1 MQLLQKDG
9 VDAHLWIHGANLDL
23 QPVEFQRQ
31 VNELLAACKDN
42 VTLVGRY
49 QPESLARLMAGV
61 DWVVVPSIWWE
72 NSPLVIQEAF
82 LHGRP
87 VICSD
92 IGGMAEKVTDGVNGM
107 HFHARDSVSL
117 AEALRQ
123 AATSSDRWRSL
134 HEGIP
139 AVYRM
144 EDHVATLSQ
153 LYVDLIATK
162 RGQAEPAV
170 MVQ

>member
-87 VICSD
+87 VICSG
-92 IGGMAEKVTDGVNGM
+92 IGAMAEKVTDGVNGL
-107 HFHARDSVSL
+107 HFRPGDAESLSRTISHAVSRPGL
-117 AEALRQ
+117 W
-123 AATSSDRWRSL
+123 DRL
-134 HEGIP
+134 GAGVP
-139 AVYRM
+139 AVPTVG
-144 EDHVATLSQ
+144 D
-153 LYVDLIATK
+153 
-162 RGQAEPAV
+162 
-170 MVQ
+170 

>member
-92 IGGMAEKVTDGVNGM
+92 IGGMAEKVADGVNGL
-107 HFHARDSVSL
+107 HFRTRDSADL
-117 AEALRQ
+117 
-123 AATSSDRWRSL
+123 AATIRRAVTTPGLWEKLRG
-134 HEGIP
+134 GIP
-139 AVYRM
+139 
-144 EDHVATLSQ
+144 
-153 LYVDLIATK
+153 
-162 RGQAEPAV
+162 
-170 MVQ
+170 